1 VKILLINPAFFD
13 GKQFSNRYKNY
24 LDWVK
29 GGNLYVAPFE
39 PPLGLASLHAYLRQQ
54 GYQVELIDMQ
64 GLIMDSAVLSQTI
77 TSRKPDLV
85 GVSAMTTTL
94 PAALKVANL
103 TRLVAPDAKVVLGGV
118 HPTLDPAG
126 VLANESVDFVI
137 RGEGEKALAGLVAAL
152 EGHGSLQEVEGLCY
166 RDGNETVIKERDII
180 LDQDA
185 LPSPDYDAFPVE
197 RYIQHNELLRDIRGI
212 SMLVSRGCPFPCT
225 FCAVHQTMGRKWRV
239 KSPSLVVD
247 KMIDLQTQ
255 YHLEGIWF
263 KDSILNLNRKWT
275 QAFAEEL
282 IERKVDITWQANT
295 RIDLLDEDELKL
307 MKRAGLTQLDLGIEA
322 GSPQSLLNLK
332 KGITVEQIKEKVK
345 LAKKH
350 VKVFGFFMVGLPGEE
365 EKDVLQTFELAKELE
380 LDRST
385 WSIYSPLPGSAFYDD
400 LVQEGKIEPYHL
412 DYERIHFTE
421 AYEGIC
427 NIPPARLKELYQEIN
442 EYFYKGVPAQSA
454 G

>member
-1 VKILLINPAFFD
+1 MKILLVNPAFYD
-13 GKQFSNRYKNY
+13 GKQFSNRYQNY

-39 PPLGLASLHAYLRQQ
+39 PPLGLASLYAYLKQQ
-54 GYQVELIDMQ
+54 GHRIELIDMQ
-64 GLIMDSAVLSQTI
+64 GLLMDSTELSKRI
-77 TSRKPDLV
+77 TTYKPDLV

-94 PAALKVANL
+94 PAALRVAEL
-103 TRLVAPDAKVVLGGV
+103 ARQVASTAKVVLGGV

-126 VLANESVDFVI
+126 VLANKSVDFVI
-137 RGEGEKALAGLVAAL
+137 RGEGEKALGSLIAVL
-152 EGHGSLQEVEGLCY
+152 EGKESVRQVEGLCY
-166 RDGNETVIKERDII
+166 RDGNENVIKDRTII
-180 LDQDA
+180 LDQDS

-197 RYIQHNELLRDIRGI
+197 RYIQHNELLRDIRGV

-247 KMIDLQTQ
+247 KMIDLQKK

-275 QAFAEEL
+275 QAFAENL
-282 IERKVDITWQANT
+282 IERNVEITWQANT
-295 RIDLLDEDELKL
+295 RIDLLDEEELKL

-350 VKVFGFFMVGLPGEE
+350 VKVFGFFMIGLPGEE
-365 EKDVLQTFELAKELE
+365 ESDVLQTFELAKELE

-400 LVQEGKIEPYHL
+400 LVRAGKIEPYQL

-427 NIPPARLKELYQEIN
+427 NIPPARLKDLYQEIN
-442 EYFYKGVPAQSA
+442 EYFYKGAPAQSA